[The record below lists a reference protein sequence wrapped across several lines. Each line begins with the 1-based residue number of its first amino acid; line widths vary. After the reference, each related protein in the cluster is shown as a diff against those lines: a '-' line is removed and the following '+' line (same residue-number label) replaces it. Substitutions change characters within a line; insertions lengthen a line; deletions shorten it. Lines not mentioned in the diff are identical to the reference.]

1 MLILKAQQ
9 APWHIREVNGKYL
22 VMATGKNVLS
32 TLHENIWLWQWMK
45 GIAEM
50 SCCHNC
56 TLHIRTFAQLE
67 KMTNKVS
74 TRCPQGVNKVSTR
87 CKICNQRPREKM
99 RSHLICLLFVVRKSS
114 LYLCLY
120 LQFVFGGRD
129 EVQKKNWYFEKME
142 GGGKRNKMWV

>member
-1 MLILKAQQ
+1 
-9 APWHIREVNGKYL
+9 
-22 VMATGKNVLS
+22 MATGKNVLS

-56 TLHIRTFAQLE
+56 TLHIRTFAHLE

-74 TRCPQGVNKVSTR
+74 TRCQQGVNKVSTR

-99 RSHLICLLFVVRKSS
+99 RSHLICLLFVVRNH
-114 LYLCLY
+114 LCICVCICNLF
-120 LQFVFGGRD
+120 L
-129 EVQKKNWYFEKME
+129 E
-142 GGGKRNKMWV
+142 GGTKFKKKIDILKKWRGGEKKRKQNVGLIRDQSLRPTDTLIE

>member
-1 MLILKAQQ
+1 
-9 APWHIREVNGKYL
+9 
-22 VMATGKNVLS
+22 MATGKNVLS
-32 TLHENIWLWQWMK
+32 TLHENIWRWQWMK

-56 TLHIRTFAQLE
+56 TLHIRTFAHLE

-74 TRCPQGVNKVSTR
+74 TRCQQGVNKVSTR

-129 EVQKKNWYFEKME
+129 EVQKKIDILKKWR
-142 GGGKRNKMWV
+142 GGKKKQNVGLIRDQSNNMCIT